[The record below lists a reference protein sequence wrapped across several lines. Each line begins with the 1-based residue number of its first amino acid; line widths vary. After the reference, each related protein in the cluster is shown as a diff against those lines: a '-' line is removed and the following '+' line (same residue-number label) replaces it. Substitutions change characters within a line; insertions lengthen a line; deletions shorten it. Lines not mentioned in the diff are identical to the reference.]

1 VLVLT
6 RRINEKVVLPSL
18 GVTVQ
23 VLSVRHG
30 VVRLGVEAPA
40 EVKVFR
46 AELLSKPPPAAGVPG
61 PGGRGGPG
69 PPPA

>member
-1 VLVLT
+1 MLVLT
-6 RRINEKVVLPSL
+6 RRVNEKVVLPSL

-23 VLSVRHG
+23 VLAVGHR

-46 AELLSKPPPAAGVPG
+46 EELLPKPPPAAGVTSPT
-61 PGGRGGPG
+61 PR
-69 PPPA
+69 